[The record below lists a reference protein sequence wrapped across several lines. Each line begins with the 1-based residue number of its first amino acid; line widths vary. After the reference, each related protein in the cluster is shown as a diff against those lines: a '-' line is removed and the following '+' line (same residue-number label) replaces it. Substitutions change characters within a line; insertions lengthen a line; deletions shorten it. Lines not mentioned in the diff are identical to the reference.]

1 MKKIRIS
8 AFFLLTLLVLCLT
21 ACGDNSNSGTAGSSA
36 SQSGMSSTGTSAE
49 SSGTAGATGTSG
61 TTGASNGSNAS
72 GGPGSG
78 AANNGT
84 SGSVQESSKGVMDG
98 LVDDVEQG
106 VEDLTG
112 ESTSR
117 ASDESK

>member
-8 AFFLLTLLVLCLT
+8 ALFLLMLLVFSLT
-21 ACGDNSNSGTAGSSA
+21 ACGDNTNSGTSTESCASA
-36 SQSGMSSTGTSAE
+36 GTSGNAGT
-49 SSGTAGATGTSG
+49 SGSSG
-61 TTGASNGSNAS
+61 TTGSSGVSNSSNAS
-72 GGPGSG
+72 PGPGSSTT
-78 AANNGT
+78 NGT
-84 SGSVQESSKGVMDG
+84 SGSVQESSKGVIDG

-112 ESTSR
+112 ETTSR